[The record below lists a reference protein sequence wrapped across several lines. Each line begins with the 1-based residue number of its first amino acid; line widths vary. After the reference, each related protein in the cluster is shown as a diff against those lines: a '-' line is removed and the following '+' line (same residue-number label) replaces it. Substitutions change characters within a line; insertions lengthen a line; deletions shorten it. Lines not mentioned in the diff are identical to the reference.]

1 MLIYVDISQSA
12 EPSVTS
18 PNGDFNLA
26 YSAHSD
32 LSNDLEGMFAMFGME
47 DGGMLGQG
55 AIVAQGESL
64 KFKELG
70 GGAENNIAATFLQ
83 SGDKQGIYGERAFLK
98 FSEIAPGAG
107 SEGEVS
113 PGGNAEEGDG
123 DSIALDGAGSPD
135 DDGAGSS
142 TMSGG
147 QPNIEL
153 TAYYQFYMSKAD
165 KGYCRKLASAESIV
179 FPDGSTLPEDPGEN
193 FDWGAYWEPTRTQV
207 YNATDGW
214 TDASYATKTDLV
226 QTEECFTTDRSKAQ
240 RNVYAYGVYNDDGT
254 RLAIGNPG
262 FPMRATVQTE
272 GPDGESIP
280 LEVFG
285 YADYWGV
292 HVDPMGRAFIDEDTV
307 FTKETFNSND
317 TSTADEATYNVA
329 TTDIRIEKRTTEYLP
344 LNDID
349 GLNFSMYVNDSYWAP
364 QFEALFGSKPAYDEY
379 EGSFDKDTKTFT
391 LKKGL
396 SFFPQFTQVD
406 LETPVSFT
414 IADWQSK
421 MKRTWGS
428 VGDDWYY
435 VDVRSIG
442 VWSNDTRQWY
452 DILPGGLENPDLASA
467 PTETAR
473 GVGMRTESTEFITPA
488 DLTEKLYCISECL
501 SSEKVQ
507 ATMGAGV
514 QAVNA
519 GNSFATVPS
528 PYAAVGEYLKA
539 DATLE
544 DGRVG
549 LSKRISEA
557 TDEFWKH
564 CRVEA
569 LPLTLGCWRYRD
581 HGLCQ
586 KRH

>member
-1 MLIYVDISQSA
+1 MNIFKLSVLSSALVFSQGAFANQYEEDEQNFYVDGQSINDALETVNDIICLMSAMRPDAFVNDGAYRATTYEDDCETGKADASGEQTSATATSSASSTTATASTAAAPDAKTGSKNLLVVTREDNISPVLGKVWVEAASEDEYEPDMLIYVDISQSA

-153 TAYYQFYMSKAD
+153 TAYYQFYMSKSD

-193 FDWGAYWEPTRTQV
+193 FDWGAYWEPTRTEV

-307 FTKETFNSND
+307 FTKETFNL
-317 TSTADEATYNVA
+317 TIPRLQTRRL
-329 TTDIRIEKRTTEYLP
+329 TT
-344 LNDID
+344 
-349 GLNFSMYVNDSYWAP
+349 
-364 QFEALFGSKPAYDEY
+364 
-379 EGSFDKDTKTFT
+379 
-391 LKKGL
+391 
-396 SFFPQFTQVD
+396 
-406 LETPVSFT
+406 
-414 IADWQSK
+414 
-421 MKRTWGS
+421 
-428 VGDDWYY
+428 
-435 VDVRSIG
+435 
-442 VWSNDTRQWY
+442 
-452 DILPGGLENPDLASA
+452 
-467 PTETAR
+467 
-473 GVGMRTESTEFITPA
+473 
-488 DLTEKLYCISECL
+488 
-501 SSEKVQ
+501 
-507 ATMGAGV
+507 
-514 QAVNA
+514 
-519 GNSFATVPS
+519 
-528 PYAAVGEYLKA
+528 
-539 DATLE
+539 
-544 DGRVG
+544 
-549 LSKRISEA
+549 
-557 TDEFWKH
+557 
-564 CRVEA
+564 
-569 LPLTLGCWRYRD
+569 
-581 HGLCQ
+581 
-586 KRH
+586 